1 LLSPKY
7 ITNVNARIYLRFIEW
22 EAIRRLHF
30 DTDGKRMADAFP
42 EYSAAAFRW
51 PDNYNTYK
59 DRNPKN
65 PTALA
70 LNGLYVSLLQG
81 KVPDLGEFYIRL
93 RKEVTNRKRGK
104 ALTDSKNRKAKK
116 ATTKASY
123 TEKDVAFVDYNRLV
137 SVVKRAAVALA
148 HTECTDPEVSE
159 VMGRLVS
166 KHHGGP
172 LPEAEMVTL
181 QEIFSK
187 KAKAMELSI
196 SKGEADILRHSD
208 KQLAKDAY
216 HLYGLFKLRC
226 EVGDTWALPQAEL
239 AKELGRG
246 KEKALAASK
255 LLEKLKL
262 IETTEPGR
270 PGTVDPRATIYK
282 RLR

>member
-1 LLSPKY
+1 
-7 ITNVNARIYLRFIEW
+7 
-22 EAIRRLHF
+22 
-30 DTDGKRMADAFP
+30 
-42 EYSAAAFRW
+42 
-51 PDNYNTYK
+51 
-59 DRNPKN
+59 
-65 PTALA
+65 
-70 LNGLYVSLLQG
+70 
-81 KVPDLGEFYIRL
+81 
-93 RKEVTNRKRGK
+93 
-104 ALTDSKNRKAKK
+104 LTDSKNRQAKK

-123 TEKDVAFVDYNRLV
+123 SEKDVAFVDNNRLV